1 MGTSRFTLLA
11 MVRDK
16 LSEAVQAR
24 FMDDRIYED
33 LQAGLNDLA
42 WRLPDD
48 SAMAL
53 RRTKTQVTA
62 SGTAFYALASDFMR
76 EGGILS
82 ATLDGVP
89 CTPLG
94 DVKLLEGYKQ
104 NYLLAPSLA
113 DCPLI
118 WVGEQTITTVL
129 TWCVNVY
136 PTPDATGQLV
146 YIYRAIPATL
156 SGSQDSELPSST
168 DEAVVL
174 YALMKQK
181 GLRDG
186 DDIGVEV
193 GQYKTLLQRLGCR
206 MEGWQ

>member
-1 MGTSRFTLLA
+1 MGTSRATLLT

-16 LSEAVQAR
+16 LAESVAAR
-24 FMDDRIYED
+24 FIDDRIYED
-33 LQAGLNDLA
+33 LQAGLYDLA

-53 RRTKTQVTA
+53 RRTKTQATA
-62 SGTAFYALASDFMR
+62 DGTAFYALPTDFMR
-76 EGGILS
+76 EAGILS
-82 ATLDGVP
+82 ATLDSIS
-89 CTPLG
+89 CTPLR
-94 DVKLLEGYKQ
+94 DIKLLEGYKQ
-104 NYLLAPSLA
+104 NYLLAPSLL
-113 DCPLI
+113 DCPVI
-118 WVGEQTITTVL
+118 WVSEQTISTVL

-136 PTPDATGQLV
+136 PTPDAVGQLV

-156 SGSQDSELPSST
+156 SGSQDSELPPST

-186 DDIGVEV
+186 EDISVER

-206 MEGWQ
+206 MEGWE